1 MLFQH
6 HISHVMQTSM
16 APTVILAWHS
26 SASVE
31 DSRGTVCGC
40 AGHWLGMDT
49 HDTCGI
55 THDQPMQE
63 GVVLTIEPGLYI
75 PDDPEAFG
83 PFAGLGMRIEDDV
96 AVTLAGPEV
105 LSAGVPVDAHEVE
118 RIVQG
123 KD

>member
-1 MLFQH
+1 MLLQH
-6 HISHVMQTSM
+6 HISHIMQTSM
-16 APTVILAWHS
+16 APTVIPAWHS
-26 SASVE
+26 SASAE
-31 DSRGTVCGC
+31 GSRGTVCGC

-75 PDDPEAFG
+75 PGDPEAFG
-83 PFAGLGMRIEDDV
+83 PFAGIGMRIEDDV